1 MMILASAAE
10 EGITSHQRSHGPAD
24 IAAAAHRR
32 QGSLSGDESAALV
45 QQGRGLPIVAP
56 DTQLLLLATPSLK
69 RWFRFSLPDIHRK
82 TERAGDPLNPDPLDL
97 IERDLVAGAVVKLG
111 CARAFVRRHRLGV
124 FERSTGLEIGGD
136 AGRAEH
142 VAAELDPE
150 AGVGRAPAHHAVR

>member
-10 EGITSHQRSHGPAD
+10 EGITSHQRS
-24 IAAAAHRR
+24 AHRR

-142 VAAELDPE
+142 VAAGSQCPRI
-150 AGVGRAPAHHAVR
+150 ATGRYRPTYKNRNHV

>member
-56 DTQLLLLATPSLK
+56 DTQLLLLATPSY
-69 RWFRFSLPDIHRK
+69 S
-82 TERAGDPLNPDPLDL
+82 
-97 IERDLVAGAVVKLG
+97 
-111 CARAFVRRHRLGV
+111 
-124 FERSTGLEIGGD
+124 
-136 AGRAEH
+136 
-142 VAAELDPE
+142 
-150 AGVGRAPAHHAVR
+150 